1 MLNPRKGRTGSAVT
15 VSAGPDEAARTR
27 SERGQALAETAVFSV
42 LLVIIAY
49 GLLSWVPVYRARSV
63 ANTAAYGCTQ
73 FISQSSNPGRARWM
87 GETAAWETLNGD
99 WSGAAGVEYGV
110 EVVPPSGPGQA
121 GVCAVSYRTPTWFG
135 GLLGTESQESVTW
148 YASRGERWKARWR

>member
-1 MLNPRKGRTGSAVT
+1 MFATTIKQRLQAPCGLQH
-15 VSAGPDEAARTR
+15 
-27 SERGQALAETAVFSV
+27 ERGQALVEVAIFSI
-42 LLVIIAY
+42 LLILIAY

-63 ANTAAYGCTQ
+63 ANTAAYACAQ
-73 FISQSSNPGRARWM
+73 FISQSADPARGVWM

-99 WSGAAGVEYGV
+99 WSGSAGVSYGV
-110 EVVPPSGPGQA
+110 ATVPPGGAGEP

-135 GLLGTESQESVTW
+135 GLLGTESRQSVTW